1 MMILNI
7 FCIGFC
13 FQLSIG
19 IDREM
24 HHRQSVGMAHG
35 SITLIL

>member
-24 HHRQSVGMAHG
+24 HHRQSVGMAPG
-35 SITLIL
+35 SLMLIL